1 MMQVLSCK
9 VSDGISHKN
18 EMNVYIV
25 SMKAMSVS
33 FTIIEVDGVLTMPH
47 N

>member
-1 MMQVLSCK
+1 MEVLSCK

-18 EMNVYIV
+18 EVNVYIV
-25 SMKAMSVS
+25 SMKGMSVS
-33 FTIIEVDGVLTMPH
+33 FTITKVDRVLTMPH